1 MYFIRLVVVFGFRFP
16 GLFFPKPQRSQFVFP
31 YLRSF
36 CCFSELFTMH
46 AGYINA
52 ARSNYIIKNLTL
64 TIGMQ
69 HAVLVIVIEYLPDL
83 VFGQLLS

>member
-1 MYFIRLVVVFGFRFP
+1 MR
-16 GLFFPKPQRSQFVFP
+16 
-31 YLRSF
+31 
-36 CCFSELFTMH
+36 

-83 VFGQLLS
+83 VFGQLVS